1 MGGPTARGPLNSLPP
16 HTKMATPDL
25 RGDFW
30 DVSSSLRTAH
40 TQLPILPRPDPM
52 QIQTGDRVVVEVLQ
66 FETLPFWS
74 HFRRAAAEQLPT
86 IHLFRLSTPPRPPLP
101 YRPRPHRHSPPH
113 SMNTQVDTS
122 VCTSITTTTAHRL
135 GTTHCDFSQLCPR
148 YARTYALLTG
158 HKHAH
163 HEALHIH
170 DSPPPALTM
179 SPPYHPH
186 LTGRKSAHAQTGTF
200 TYNPPTRTSTNI
212 SHTPTPPDLTDTRTH
227 TPLPSPITTAC
238 PLNTQGMD
246 PATPHR
252 LINQLINQMA

>member
-1 MGGPTARGPLNSLPP
+1 
-16 HTKMATPDL
+16 
-25 RGDFW
+25 
-30 DVSSSLRTAH
+30 
-40 TQLPILPRPDPM
+40 
-52 QIQTGDRVVVEVLQ
+52 
-66 FETLPFWS
+66 
-74 HFRRAAAEQLPT
+74 
-86 IHLFRLSTPPRPPLP
+86 
-101 YRPRPHRHSPPH
+101 
-113 SMNTQVDTS
+113 MNTQVDTS

-135 GTTHCDFSQLCPR
+135 GTTHFATFPNFVLVMLVHTRHSRGTRTRTTRPYTYMTHHHHNRTQTRNYTLRDFSQLCPR

>member
-1 MGGPTARGPLNSLPP
+1 MEPFSTR
-16 HTKMATPDL
+16 
-25 RGDFW
+25 
-30 DVSSSLRTAH
+30 SS
-40 TQLPILPRPDPM
+40 
-52 QIQTGDRVVVEVLQ
+52 
-66 FETLPFWS
+66 
-74 HFRRAAAEQLPT
+74 RAAAD
-86 IHLFRLSTPPRPPLP
+86 
-101 YRPRPHRHSPPH
+101 
-113 SMNTQVDTS
+113 NTLIQTL
-122 VCTSITTTTAHRL
+122 CATATTATIPPA
-135 GTTHCDFSQLCPR
+135 TTPTLTTSLHEHASRHPGMYLHHHHNRTQTRNYTLRDFSQLWPR

-163 HEALHIH
+163 HEALHIY

-186 LTGRKSAHAQTGTF
+186 LTGPKSAHAQTGTF

-252 LINQLINQMA
+252 LINQSINQMA